1 MSGYGAF
8 LIAALIVASGII
20 AYVGDVIG
28 RRMGRRRLTLF
39 GLRPRYTAIAIS
51 VFAGMLIAGFT
62 LISAM
67 LVSQNVR
74 DAILHMEAIR
84 KENVRLEHTARGWET
99 RAESSKR
106 RAALAQESLDE
117 ARGRLATI
125 TAVLQRQTVRL
136 ERQKHDLEAARQ
148 RLRVASDELRV
159 ASHELKARTSEL
171 VRQKE
176 NLEAV
181 RARLSEVSAEL
192 EQERQE
198 LGVQRGELAKA
209 RETLAATQG
218 KLESESKQLSAVEEK
233 LSSVN
238 RQLENATRDAFK
250 AGRELIR
257 LYSQSEQLQAQIQ
270 ELLAWRQGAE
280 QVLGEIRTQPVIFG
294 ANEEI
299 LTVVVPGARPVDAV
313 RSDLQDFVKLINQ
326 AALDAGAGG
335 DGGRGIAIMRPVRDE
350 ATGQIV
356 YYSEDQVLG
365 ALASAIANAQ
375 GSVIVRAASARNVVR
390 GEPVPVDFEL
400 FHNQLLFHQGD
411 DLARASFDS
420 SRDQASL
427 LLDLVAFLRGRVA
440 SRARAAG
447 VMARPAARLGQANEA
462 LFPGPDAIV
471 GEIPYPELLEI
482 IRQIKS
488 RKGNVQIV
496 ARAAADTWTAGPVR
510 VKLTVEGRA

>member
-1 MSGYGAF
+1 MSAYGAF
-8 LIAALIVASGII
+8 LIAALIVASGVI
-20 AYVGDVIG
+20 AYIGDIIG

-74 DAILHMEAIR
+74 DAFLHVELLR
-84 KENVRLEHTARGWET
+84 KQITRLEQSARGWEA
-99 RAESSKR
+99 RAETSKR
-106 RAALAQESLDE
+106 RAAAVQSSLAE
-117 ARGRLATI
+117 ARSSLTEARARLATTT
-125 TAVLQRQTVRL
+125 TALQRQKRELV
-136 ERQKHDLEAARQ
+136 AARQ
-148 RLRVASDELRV
+148 RLRVASQEL
-159 ASHELKARTSEL
+159 EARTAEL
-171 VRQKE
+171 AEQKK

-192 EQERQE
+192 ESERQE
-198 LGVQRGELAKA
+198 LAVQRAELAKA
-209 RETLAATQG
+209 RETLASTQG
-218 KLESESKQLSAVEEK
+218 KLESESKQLAEVDAK
-233 LSSVN
+233 LASVN
-238 RQLENATRDAFK
+238 RQLENATRDAFR
-250 AGRELIR
+250 AGRELIQ

-270 ELLAWRQGAE
+270 DLLAWRKGAE

-299 LTVVVPGARPVDAV
+299 LTVVVPGARPVEAV
-313 RSDLQDFVKLINQ
+313 RSDLENFVKLVNQ

-335 DGGRGIAIMRPVRDE
+335 EGGRAIAITRPVRDE
-350 ATGQIV
+350 STGQIV

-365 ALASAIANAQ
+365 ALASAIANAE

-390 GEPVPVDFEL
+390 GEPVPIDFEL
-400 FHNQLLFHQGD
+400 FHNQLLFHKGD
-411 DLARASFDS
+411 ELARALFDS

-427 LLDLVAFLRGRVA
+427 LLDLIAFLRGRVA

-447 VMARPAARLGQANEA
+447 VMARPAGHLDQGTEA
-462 LFPGPDAIV
+462 LFPSPDAIV
-471 GEIPYPELLEI
+471 GEIAYPDLLDI
-482 IRQIKS
+482 IRQIKGRS
-488 RKGNVQIV
+488 GNVPVI
-496 ARAAADTWTAGPVR
+496 ARAAVDTWTAGPVR

>member
-148 RLRVASDELRV
+148 RLRVASDEL
-159 ASHELKARTSEL
+159 KARTSEL
-171 VRQKE
+171 VRQRE

>member
-8 LIAALIVASGII
+8 LIAALIVVSGII

-39 GLRPRYTAIAIS
+39 GLRPRYTAITIS

-106 RAALAQESLDE
+106 RAARAQESLDE

-125 TAVLQRQTVRL
+125 TAALQRQAVRL
-136 ERQKHDLEAARQ
+136 ERQKRDLEAARL
-148 RLRVASDELRV
+148 RLRLASD
-159 ASHELKARTSEL
+159 ELKARTSEL

-192 EQERQE
+192 EKERQE
-198 LGVQRGELAKA
+198 LAVQRGELAKA
-209 RETLAATQG
+209 RETLATTQG
-218 KLESESKQLSAVEEK
+218 KLESESRQLSEVEEK

-270 ELLAWRQGAE
+270 DLLAWRQGAE

-313 RSDLQDFVKLINQ
+313 RSDLQDVVKLINQ

-350 ATGQIV
+350 TTGQIV

-375 GSVIVRAASARNVVR
+375 GSVIVRAASVRNVVR

-447 VMARPAARLGQANEA
+447 VMARPAAHLGQANEA

>member
-39 GLRPRYTAIAIS
+39 GLRPRYTAITIS
-51 VFAGMLIAGFT
+51 VFAGMLIAAFT

-74 DAILHMEAIR
+74 DAFLRMEVIR
-84 KENVRLEHTARGWET
+84 KENAELERTAQGWER
-99 RAESSKR
+99 RAQTSRR
-106 RAALAQESLDE
+106 RAALAQQNLDQV
-117 ARGRLATI
+117 RRQLVII
-125 TAVLQRQTVRL
+125 TTALQQQTARL
-136 ERQKHDLEAARQ
+136 EREKRDLTMARQ
-148 RLRVASDELRV
+148 RLQAASQQLGARTQEL
-159 ASHELKARTSEL
+159 AARTSEL
-171 VRQKE
+171 VQQKQ

-192 EQERQE
+192 ENDRRELALQRSE
-198 LGVQRGELAKA
+198 LGKA
-209 RETLAATQG
+209 RATLAETQG
-218 KLESESKQLSAVEEK
+218 KLESESKQLSEVEAK
-233 LSSVN
+233 LDSVN
-238 RQLENATRDAFK
+238 RQLENASRAAFK
-250 AGRELIR
+250 AAGEVIA
-257 LYSQSEQLQAQIQ
+257 LYNQSEQLQARIKDL
-270 ELLAWRQGAE
+270 EAWGQARE
-280 QVLGEIRTQPVIFG
+280 QTIGEIRTQPVIFG

-299 LTVVVPGARPVDAV
+299 LTVVIPGARPAAAV
-313 RSDLQDFVKLINQ
+313 RADLDDFVKLVNQ
-326 AALDAGAGG
+326 VALDAGSSAQ
-335 DGGRGIAIMRPVRDE
+335 GGRGIAIDRPVQDE
-350 ATGQIV
+350 TTGQIV

-365 ALASAIANAQ
+365 ALATAIANAQ

-411 DLARASFDS
+411 ELARASFDS

-447 VMARPAARLGQANEA
+447 VMARPATHLGQGKEA

-496 ARAAADTWTAGPVR
+496 ARAAADTWTAGPLA
-510 VKLTVEGRA
+510 VKLSVEGRA

>member
-8 LIAALIVASGII
+8 LIVALIVASGII

-39 GLRPRYTAIAIS
+39 GLRPRYTAITIS

-99 RAESSKR
+99 RAERSKR

-125 TAVLQRQTVRL
+125 TAALQRQAVRL
-136 ERQKHDLEAARQ
+136 ERQKRDLEAARQ
-148 RLRVASDELRV
+148 RLRVASG
-159 ASHELKARTSEL
+159 ELKARTSEL

-192 EQERQE
+192 EKERQE
-198 LGVQRGELAKA
+198 LGLQRDELAKA
-209 RETLAATQG
+209 RETLATTQG
-218 KLESESKQLSAVEEK
+218 KLESESKQLSEVEEK

-270 ELLAWRQGAE
+270 DLLAWRQGAE

-326 AALDAGAGG
+326 VALDAGAGG

-350 ATGQIV
+350 TTGQIV

-447 VMARPAARLGQANEA
+447 VMARPAAHLGQANEA